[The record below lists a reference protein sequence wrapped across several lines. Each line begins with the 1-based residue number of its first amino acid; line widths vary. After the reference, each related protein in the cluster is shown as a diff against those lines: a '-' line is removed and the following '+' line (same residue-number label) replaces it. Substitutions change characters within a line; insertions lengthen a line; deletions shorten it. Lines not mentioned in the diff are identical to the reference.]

1 MSNGS
6 KKEEVGCGTLRFQ
19 NAPKKCM
26 LCVKIGNGYIM
37 QTRMVFAIKSILGF
51 FMIIGIAIA
60 LYGAWEIM
68 ETVNFV
74 NVSPGRAEAKFVGYN
89 REIIETRS
97 ASPSPT
103 WPGRQDFHDSLSV
116 MSYPQFES

>member
-1 MSNGS
+1 MSSGS
-6 KKEEVGCGTLRFQ
+6 KKEEVGCGTLHFQ
-19 NAPKKCM
+19 KAQEKCM
-26 LCVKIGNGYIM
+26 LCVKIGNGYII

-74 NVSPGRAEAKFVGYN
+74 NASPGRAEAKFVGYN

-97 ASPSPT
+97 VSPSPT
-103 WPGRQDFHDSLSV
+103 WPGQQDFHDSSSV